1 MSIRLVQLAWR
12 NLWRNPRR
20 TFISVTAI
28 ALGYAML
35 LLFACLLHGL
45 SRQMIDNGTRMGLS
59 HMQVHAPDYYPDRSL
74 HHTLGGRTG
83 TELDGLLTSPDHPT
97 PGPGRRPAGVR
108 LWSGE
113 RLRPLGRS
121 RPARY

>member
-35 LLFACLLHGL
+35 LLFACLLNGL
-45 SRQMIDNGTRMGLS
+45 SRQMIDNGTRSRACRAISTCMNNSYKLS
-59 HMQVHAPDYYPDRSL
+59 QF
-74 HHTLGGRTG
+74 TLQF
-83 TELDGLLTSPDHPT
+83 
-97 PGPGRRPAGVR
+97 V
-108 LWSGE
+108 
-113 RLRPLGRS
+113 
-121 RPARY
+121 